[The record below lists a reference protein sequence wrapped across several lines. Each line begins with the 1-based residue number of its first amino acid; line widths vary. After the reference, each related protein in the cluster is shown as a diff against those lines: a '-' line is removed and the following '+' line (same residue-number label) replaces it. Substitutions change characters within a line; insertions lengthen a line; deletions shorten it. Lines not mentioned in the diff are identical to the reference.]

1 MAHLADRPLPDA
13 PDGKY
18 AYQVAPKETSPFQ
31 GPTPAE
37 VATRS
42 KLTILGKKLE
52 SQIAQGLPIPP
63 NKIDEFL
70 VRACRLCFPSSLMIY
85 APRNR
90 NQPSRL
96 S

>member
-1 MAHLADRPLPDA
+1 MSHLADRPLPDA

-42 KLTILGKKLE
+42 KLTILGKKIE
-52 SQIAQGLPIPP
+52 SQIAQGLPIAPS
-63 NKIDEFL
+63 KIDDFL
-70 VRACRLCFPSSLMIY
+70 VRVMHVRLVLPFLANY
-85 APRNR
+85 THT
-90 NQPSRL
+90 L
-96 S
+96 